1 MYGKSLPTRESVGGG
16 QRSEMDKKAALPL
29 LSLHALSEMDKKAA
43 LLLLSLHA
51 LGILHL
57 VYLIFIRNS
66 YTSAMTGFE
75 SCVFGL
81 LCHSVSL

>member
-29 LSLHALSEMDKKAA
+29 LSLHALSEMERKAA

-66 YTSAMTGFE
+66 YRYTYIFQKFLKIIANAMGNI
-75 SCVFGL
+75 
-81 LCHSVSL
+81 